1 MRKRLAKFNVVL
13 ATLVCALAA
22 PALADADTSTSQN
35 WSGYAVHA
43 TGLSFRKLSGSWKQP
58 NASCTQGARAYSAFW
73 VGLGGY
79 SLSSDGLEQIGT
91 EDDCDANG
99 SVDLYAWY
107 ELVPAPSQVI
117 RMTVKPGDLISATVQ
132 VLGAQVTLTLQDRT
146 SHKSFAKTL
155 TDRTADVSSAE
166 WIVEAPSEC
175 FSSTQCRTLPLA
187 DFGSLQFSG
196 ASVQTASGRTSAI
209 SNPLWDTTKIVLS
222 SGGSRFISSGA
233 STGSGGAQSTP
244 SALTSAGS
252 VFTVTYSATA
262 ASQPGGMGG
271 GPPSSGGGGSASRTV
286 AAARG
291 GSVGGHQRLVKG
303 VRADAG

>member
-1 MRKRLAKFNVVL
+1 MPKRLANFNVVL

-22 PALADADTSTSQN
+22 PALASADTSTSQN

-58 NASCTQGARAYSAFW
+58 NATCTQGEPAYSAFW

-79 SLSSDGLEQIGT
+79 SLTSDGLEQIGT

-99 SVDLYAWY
+99 SVDVYAWY

-117 RMTVKPGDLISATVQ
+117 RMTLKPGDLISATVQ

-146 SHKSFAKTL
+146 SHKSFAKTF

-196 ASVQTASGRTSAI
+196 ASVQTTSGRTSAI
-209 SNPLWDTTKIVLS
+209 SNSLWDTTRIVLS

-233 STGSGGAQSTP
+233 STGAGAQSTP
-244 SALTSAGS
+244 SALTSAGG
-252 VFTVTYSATA
+252 VFTVTYSDAA
-262 ASQPGGMGG
+262 ASQPGGVGG
-271 GPPSSGGGGSASRTV
+271 GPSSSRGGGSASRTV
-286 AAARG
+286 AAARS